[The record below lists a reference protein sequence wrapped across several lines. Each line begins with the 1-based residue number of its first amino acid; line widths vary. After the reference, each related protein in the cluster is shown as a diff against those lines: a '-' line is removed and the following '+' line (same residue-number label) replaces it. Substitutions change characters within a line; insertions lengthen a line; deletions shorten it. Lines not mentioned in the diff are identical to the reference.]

1 MSIDKKKIGKILKVT
16 AIGTGVTFLGLNM
29 IAKKKK
35 GDSVFEKEKDQKNPF
50 AGKKVVFVEDE
61 SDEENA
67 DGVRGHL
74 EAVGE
79 TKKSKGIYDRYIKR
93 AIDVVLSFGGLVVL
107 SPIYAGIAIAI
118 KIDDPGPVFFTQK
131 RVGQN
136 KEFFKIHKF
145 RSMKMSTPHDV
156 PTHMLGDPDQY
167 ITRVGKF
174 LRKHSLDELPQ
185 IWDIFIGNMSVIGPR
200 PALWNQDVLIAEREK
215 YHANDVKPGLT
226 GWAQINGRDE
236 LEIPVK
242 AKLDGE
248 YVEKESLLFDIKCF
262 LGTIGKVAKDDSV
275 VEGGTGEMSK
285 QEISEET
292 KENEK
297 KKILVICQ
305 YYKPEPFRISDICE
319 ELVCR
324 GHEVH
329 VVTGYP
335 NYPEGVLYEGY
346 GKGKHID
353 EVING
358 VKVHRCYT
366 VPRQTGIIKRFLN
379 YYSYAISSTKYVLSK
394 KCVASDGKAFDVVYC
409 NQLSPVMMAHAAIA
423 YKKKYNVP
431 VVMYCLDLWPES
443 LIAGN
448 ISRNSVVYKYFD
460 KVSKRIYKN
469 MDKILVT
476 SEMFQEYFESKFAI
490 KNTYYLPQ
498 YAEALFNPEI
508 CYKKPNE
515 FIDLMF
521 AGNIGIA
528 QSVETIIRT
537 AAKCK
542 DMKQVRWHIVGNGSD
557 FDRCQNLA
565 EELKL
570 GNLIFYGRKNI
581 DEMPQY
587 YSMAD
592 AMLVTMQ
599 KDEVLSLTLPGKVQS
614 YMAAG
619 KSIIGAIDG
628 ETRKVVEN
636 AKCGFV
642 SNAEDV
648 DDLVMQ
654 VRKFVSLKS
663 EEREQLGGRARE
675 YYNKCFSKA
684 TFMDHLE
691 TEVKSPIE

>member
-262 LGTIGKVAKDDSV
+262 LGTIGSVLSSDGV
-275 VEGGTGEMSK
+275 VEGGTGELTKAGVEDERDISPEKAAQQIKAGAKVMGALSAAMLGIAGIVSWIFLRK
-285 QEISEET
+285 DTTKSDKKKHTVVKRWVLLGTIFESIAIVFVNIKGWVKMGDDFVNDSSEEGEKT
-292 KENEK
+292 IQPVGNIGYKKVLITGQGSYIGTAVERWLLKDKDHYQVDTLDMQDETWRDTDFSQYDVVYHVAGIAHADVGNVTEEQKQLYYKVNTDLTIEVVERARQAKVKQFIFMSSMIVYSGCKENFITSETEPCPLNFYGDSK
-297 KKILVICQ
+297 WRADQKIQ
-305 YYKPEPFRISDICE
+305 EMDAENFK
-319 ELVCR
+319 
-324 GHEVH
+324 
-329 VVTGYP
+329 VV
-335 NYPEGVLYEGY
+335 VLRPPMIY
-346 GKGKHID
+346 GKGSKGNYPQLAKLASRLPVFPIVKNQRSMLHID
-353 EVING
+353 NLCQFVKLMIDNEETGVFFPQNGEYTNTSDMVQMIAEVKGHRIIMIPFVDLF
-358 VKVHRCYT
+358 VKVLEK
-366 VPRQTGIIKRFLN
+366 VPGKIGELT
-379 YYSYAISSTKYVLSK
+379 T
-394 KCVASDGKAFDVVYC
+394 KAFGDSSYEM
-409 NQLSPVMMAHAAIA
+409 SMSE
-423 YKKKYNVP
+423 YKENYRVN
-431 VVMYCLDLWPES
+431 S
-443 LIAGN
+443 L
-448 ISRNSVVYKYFD
+448 R
-460 KVSKRIYKN
+460 
-469 MDKILVT
+469 
-476 SEMFQEYFESKFAI
+476 
-490 KNTYYLPQ
+490 
-498 YAEALFNPEI
+498 
-508 CYKKPNE
+508 
-515 FIDLMF
+515 
-521 AGNIGIA
+521 
-528 QSVETIIRT
+528 
-537 AAKCK
+537 
-542 DMKQVRWHIVGNGSD
+542 
-557 FDRCQNLA
+557 
-565 EELKL
+565 
-570 GNLIFYGRKNI
+570 
-581 DEMPQY
+581 
-587 YSMAD
+587 
-592 AMLVTMQ
+592 
-599 KDEVLSLTLPGKVQS
+599 
-614 YMAAG
+614 
-619 KSIIGAIDG
+619 KSIVLTEG
-628 ETRKVVEN
+628 T
-636 AKCGFV
+636 
-642 SNAEDV
+642 
-648 DDLVMQ
+648 
-654 VRKFVSLKS
+654 
-663 EEREQLGGRARE
+663 
-675 YYNKCFSKA
+675 
-684 TFMDHLE
+684 HLE
-691 TEVKSPIE
+691 E

>member
-1 MSIDKKKIGKILKVT
+1 MSIDKKKIGKMLKVT

-262 LGTIGKVAKDDSV
+262 LGTIGSVLSSDGV
-275 VEGGTGEMSK
+275 VEGGTGELTKAGVEDERDISPEKAAQQIKAGAKVMGALSAAMLGIAGIVSWIFLRK
-285 QEISEET
+285 DTTKSDKKKHTVVKRWVLLGTIFESIAIVFVNIKGWVKMGDDFVNDSSEEGEKT
-292 KENEK
+292 IQPVGNIGYKKVLITGQGSYIGTAVERWLLKDKDHYQVDTLDMQDETWRDTDFSQYDVVYHVAGIAHADVGNVTEEQKQLYYKVNTDLTIEVVERARQAKVKQFIFMSSMIVYSGCKENFITSETEPCPLNFYGDSK
-297 KKILVICQ
+297 WRADQKIQ
-305 YYKPEPFRISDICE
+305 EMDAENFK
-319 ELVCR
+319 
-324 GHEVH
+324 
-329 VVTGYP
+329 VV
-335 NYPEGVLYEGY
+335 VLRPPMIY
-346 GKGKHID
+346 GKGSKGNYPQLAKLASKLPVFPIVKNQRSMLHID
-353 EVING
+353 NLCQFVKLMIDNEEHG
-358 VKVHRCYT
+358 VFFPHKTENIRI
-366 VPRQTGIIKRFLN
+366 R
-379 YYSYAISSTKYVLSK
+379 
-394 KCVASDGKAFDVVYC
+394 
-409 NQLSPVMMAHAAIA
+409 
-423 YKKKYNVP
+423 
-431 VVMYCLDLWPES
+431 
-443 LIAGN
+443 LIWC
-448 ISRNSVVYKYFD
+448 R
-460 KVSKRIYKN
+460 
-469 MDKILVT
+469 
-476 SEMFQEYFESKFAI
+476 
-490 KNTYYLPQ
+490 
-498 YAEALFNPEI
+498 
-508 CYKKPNE
+508 
-515 FIDLMF
+515 
-521 AGNIGIA
+521 
-528 QSVETIIRT
+528 
-537 AAKCK
+537 
-542 DMKQVRWHIVGNGSD
+542 
-557 FDRCQNLA
+557 
-565 EELKL
+565 
-570 GNLIFYGRKNI
+570 
-581 DEMPQY
+581 
-587 YSMAD
+587 
-592 AMLVTMQ
+592 
-599 KDEVLSLTLPGKVQS
+599 
-614 YMAAG
+614 
-619 KSIIGAIDG
+619 
-628 ETRKVVEN
+628 
-636 AKCGFV
+636 
-642 SNAEDV
+642 
-648 DDLVMQ
+648 
-654 VRKFVSLKS
+654 
-663 EEREQLGGRARE
+663 
-675 YYNKCFSKA
+675 
-684 TFMDHLE
+684 
-691 TEVKSPIE
+691 

>member
-1 MSIDKKKIGKILKVT
+1 MLIDKKKIGKILKVT

-35 GDSVFEKEKDQKNPF
+35 GDSVFEKDQKNPF

-262 LGTIGKVAKDDSV
+262 LGTIGSVLSSDGV
-275 VEGGTGEMSK
+275 VEGGTGELTKAGIGDERDISPEKAAQQIKAGAKVMGTLSAAMLGMAGIVSWIFFRK
-285 QEISEET
+285 DTTKSDKKKHTVVKRWVLLGTIFESIAIVFVNIKGRVKMGDDFVNDSSEEGEKT
-292 KENEK
+292 IQPVGNIGYKKVLITGQGSYIGTAVERWLLKDKDHYQVDTLDMQDETWRDTDFSKYDVVYHVAGIAHADVGNVTEEQKQLYYKVNTDLTIEVAERARQAKVKQFIFMSSMIVYSGCKENFITSETEPCPLNFYGDSK
-297 KKILVICQ
+297 WRADQKIQ
-305 YYKPEPFRISDICE
+305 EMDAENFK
-319 ELVCR
+319 
-324 GHEVH
+324 
-329 VVTGYP
+329 VV
-335 NYPEGVLYEGY
+335 VLRPPMIY
-346 GKGKHID
+346 GKGSKGNYPQLAKLASKLPVFPIVKNQRSMLHID
-353 EVING
+353 NLCQFVKLMIDNEEHGVLFPQNREYSNTSDMVQMIAEVKGHRIIMIPFVG
-358 VKVHRCYT
+358 IFIKLLEKVPGKIGGLT
-366 VPRQTGIIKRFLN
+366 I
-379 YYSYAISSTKYVLSK
+379 
-394 KCVASDGKAFDVVYC
+394 KAFGNSSYDM
-409 NQLSPVMMAHAAIA
+409 SMSE
-423 YKKKYNVP
+423 YKENYRVN
-431 VVMYCLDLWPES
+431 S
-443 LIAGN
+443 L
-448 ISRNSVVYKYFD
+448 R
-460 KVSKRIYKN
+460 
-469 MDKILVT
+469 
-476 SEMFQEYFESKFAI
+476 
-490 KNTYYLPQ
+490 
-498 YAEALFNPEI
+498 
-508 CYKKPNE
+508 
-515 FIDLMF
+515 
-521 AGNIGIA
+521 
-528 QSVETIIRT
+528 
-537 AAKCK
+537 
-542 DMKQVRWHIVGNGSD
+542 
-557 FDRCQNLA
+557 
-565 EELKL
+565 
-570 GNLIFYGRKNI
+570 
-581 DEMPQY
+581 
-587 YSMAD
+587 
-592 AMLVTMQ
+592 
-599 KDEVLSLTLPGKVQS
+599 
-614 YMAAG
+614 
-619 KSIIGAIDG
+619 KSIVLTEG
-628 ETRKVVEN
+628 T
-636 AKCGFV
+636 
-642 SNAEDV
+642 
-648 DDLVMQ
+648 
-654 VRKFVSLKS
+654 
-663 EEREQLGGRARE
+663 
-675 YYNKCFSKA
+675 
-684 TFMDHLE
+684 HLE
-691 TEVKSPIE
+691 E

>member
-248 YVEKESLLFDIKCF
+248 YVKKESLFFDIKCF
-262 LGTIGKVAKDDSV
+262 LGTIGSVLSSDGV
-275 VEGGTGEMSK
+275 VEGGTGELNKAGIEDERDISPEKAAQQIKAGAKVMGALSAAMLGIAGIVSWIFFRK
-285 QEISEET
+285 DTTKSDKKKHAVVKRWVLLGTIFESIAIVFVNIKGRVKMGDDFVNDSSEEGEKRIQPVGNIGYKKVLIT
-292 KENEK
+292 GQGSYIGTAVERWLLKDKDHYQVDTLDMQDETWRDTDFSQYDVVYHVAGIAHADVGNVTEEQKQLYYKVNTDLTIEVAERARQAKVKQFIFMSSMIVYSGCKENFITSETEPCPLNFYGDSK
-297 KKILVICQ
+297 WRADQKIQ
-305 YYKPEPFRISDICE
+305 EMDAENFK
-319 ELVCR
+319 
-324 GHEVH
+324 
-329 VVTGYP
+329 VV
-335 NYPEGVLYEGY
+335 VLRPPMIY
-346 GKGKHID
+346 GKGSKGNYPQLAKLASKLPVFPIVKNQRSMLHID
-353 EVING
+353 NLCQFVKLMIDNEEHGVFFPQNGEYSNTSDMVQMIAEVKGHRIIMIPFVG
-358 VKVHRCYT
+358 IFIKLLEKVPGKIGGLT
-366 VPRQTGIIKRFLN
+366 I
-379 YYSYAISSTKYVLSK
+379 
-394 KCVASDGKAFDVVYC
+394 KAFGNSSYDM
-409 NQLSPVMMAHAAIA
+409 SMSE
-423 YKKKYNVP
+423 YKENYRVN
-431 VVMYCLDLWPES
+431 S
-443 LIAGN
+443 L
-448 ISRNSVVYKYFD
+448 R
-460 KVSKRIYKN
+460 
-469 MDKILVT
+469 
-476 SEMFQEYFESKFAI
+476 
-490 KNTYYLPQ
+490 
-498 YAEALFNPEI
+498 
-508 CYKKPNE
+508 
-515 FIDLMF
+515 
-521 AGNIGIA
+521 
-528 QSVETIIRT
+528 
-537 AAKCK
+537 
-542 DMKQVRWHIVGNGSD
+542 
-557 FDRCQNLA
+557 
-565 EELKL
+565 
-570 GNLIFYGRKNI
+570 
-581 DEMPQY
+581 
-587 YSMAD
+587 
-592 AMLVTMQ
+592 
-599 KDEVLSLTLPGKVQS
+599 
-614 YMAAG
+614 
-619 KSIIGAIDG
+619 KSIVLTEG
-628 ETRKVVEN
+628 T
-636 AKCGFV
+636 
-642 SNAEDV
+642 
-648 DDLVMQ
+648 
-654 VRKFVSLKS
+654 
-663 EEREQLGGRARE
+663 
-675 YYNKCFSKA
+675 
-684 TFMDHLE
+684 HLE
-691 TEVKSPIE
+691 E

>member
-1 MSIDKKKIGKILKVT
+1 MSIDKKRIGKILKVT

-262 LGTIGKVAKDDSV
+262 LGTIGSVLSSDGV
-275 VEGGTGEMSK
+275 VEGGTGELTK
-285 QEISEET
+285 AGIGDEREISPEKAAQQIKAGAKVMGALSAAMLGMAGIVSWIFFRKDTTKSDKKKHTVVKRWVLLGAIFESIAIVFVNIKGWVKMGDDFVNDSSEEGEKT
-292 KENEK
+292 IQPVGNIGYKKVLITGQGSYIGTAVERWLLKDKDHYQVDTLDIQDETWRDTDFSQYDVVYHVAGIAHADVGNVTEEQKQLYYKVNTDLTIEVAERARQAKVKQFIFMSSMIVYSGCKENFITSETEPCPLNFYGDSK
-297 KKILVICQ
+297 WRADQKIQ
-305 YYKPEPFRISDICE
+305 EMDAENFK
-319 ELVCR
+319 
-324 GHEVH
+324 
-329 VVTGYP
+329 VV
-335 NYPEGVLYEGY
+335 VLRPPMIY
-346 GKGKHID
+346 GKGSKGNYPQLAKLASKLPVFPIVKNQRSMLHID
-353 EVING
+353 NLCQFVKLMIDNEEHGVFFPQNGEYSNTSDMVQMIAEVKGHRIIMIPFVG
-358 VKVHRCYT
+358 IFIKLLEKVPGKIGGLT
-366 VPRQTGIIKRFLN
+366 I
-379 YYSYAISSTKYVLSK
+379 
-394 KCVASDGKAFDVVYC
+394 KAFGNSSYDM
-409 NQLSPVMMAHAAIA
+409 SMSE
-423 YKKKYNVP
+423 YKENYRVN
-431 VVMYCLDLWPES
+431 S
-443 LIAGN
+443 L
-448 ISRNSVVYKYFD
+448 R
-460 KVSKRIYKN
+460 
-469 MDKILVT
+469 
-476 SEMFQEYFESKFAI
+476 
-490 KNTYYLPQ
+490 
-498 YAEALFNPEI
+498 
-508 CYKKPNE
+508 
-515 FIDLMF
+515 
-521 AGNIGIA
+521 
-528 QSVETIIRT
+528 
-537 AAKCK
+537 
-542 DMKQVRWHIVGNGSD
+542 
-557 FDRCQNLA
+557 
-565 EELKL
+565 
-570 GNLIFYGRKNI
+570 
-581 DEMPQY
+581 
-587 YSMAD
+587 
-592 AMLVTMQ
+592 
-599 KDEVLSLTLPGKVQS
+599 
-614 YMAAG
+614 
-619 KSIIGAIDG
+619 KSIVLTEG
-628 ETRKVVEN
+628 T
-636 AKCGFV
+636 
-642 SNAEDV
+642 
-648 DDLVMQ
+648 
-654 VRKFVSLKS
+654 
-663 EEREQLGGRARE
+663 
-675 YYNKCFSKA
+675 
-684 TFMDHLE
+684 HLE
-691 TEVKSPIE
+691 E

>member
-248 YVEKESLLFDIKCF
+248 YVEKESLFFDIKCF

-285 QEISEET
+285 QETSEET

-346 GKGKHID
+346 GKSKHID

-366 VPRQTGIIKRFLN
+366 VPRQTGIAKRLLN

-423 YKKKYNVP
+423 YKKKYKVP

-570 GNLIFYGRKNI
+570 GNLIFHGRKNI

-642 SNAEDV
+642 SNAEDIN
-648 DDLVMQ
+648 DLANQ
-654 VRKFVSLKS
+654 VKRFVSLKS
-663 EEREQLGGRARE
+663 EERENLGVNARE
-675 YYNKCFSKA
+675 YYNKYFSKE
-684 TFMDHLE
+684 TFMDYLE
-691 TEVKSPIE
+691 RAIKDSIK

>member
-1 MSIDKKKIGKILKVT
+1 MSIDKKRIGKILKVT

-262 LGTIGKVAKDDSV
+262 LGTIGSVLSSDGV
-275 VEGGTGEMSK
+275 VEGGTGELTKAGVEDERDISPEKAAQQIKAGAKVMGALSAAMLGIAGIVSWIFLRK
-285 QEISEET
+285 DTTKSDKKKHTVVKRWVLLGTIFESIAIVFVNIKGWVKMGDDFVNDSSEEGEKT
-292 KENEK
+292 IQPVGNIGYKKVLITGQGSYIGTAVERWLLKDKDHYQVDTLDMQDETWRDTDFSQYDVVYHVAGIAHADVGNVTEEQKQLYYKVNTDLTIEVVERARQAKVKQFIFMSSMIVYSGCKENFITSETEPCPLNFYGDSK
-297 KKILVICQ
+297 WRADQKIQ
-305 YYKPEPFRISDICE
+305 EMDAENFK
-319 ELVCR
+319 
-324 GHEVH
+324 
-329 VVTGYP
+329 VV
-335 NYPEGVLYEGY
+335 VLRPPMIY
-346 GKGKHID
+346 GKGSKGNYPQLAKLASKLPVFPIVKNQRSMLHID
-353 EVING
+353 NLCQFVKLMIDNEEHGVFFPQNGEYSNTSDMVQMIAEVKGHRIIMIPFVG
-358 VKVHRCYT
+358 IFIKLLEKVPGKIGGLT
-366 VPRQTGIIKRFLN
+366 I
-379 YYSYAISSTKYVLSK
+379 
-394 KCVASDGKAFDVVYC
+394 KAF
-409 NQLSPVMMAHAAIA
+409 
-423 YKKKYNVP
+423 
-431 VVMYCLDLWPES
+431 
-443 LIAGN
+443 GN
-448 ISRNSVVYKYFD
+448 S
-460 KVSKRIYKN
+460 
-469 MDKILVT
+469 
-476 SEMFQEYFESKFAI
+476 
-490 KNTYYLPQ
+490 
-498 YAEALFNPEI
+498 
-508 CYKKPNE
+508 
-515 FIDLMF
+515 
-521 AGNIGIA
+521 
-528 QSVETIIRT
+528 
-537 AAKCK
+537 
-542 DMKQVRWHIVGNGSD
+542 
-557 FDRCQNLA
+557 
-565 EELKL
+565 
-570 GNLIFYGRKNI
+570 
-581 DEMPQY
+581 
-587 YSMAD
+587 
-592 AMLVTMQ
+592 
-599 KDEVLSLTLPGKVQS
+599 S
-614 YMAAG
+614 YD
-619 KSIIGAIDG
+619 I
-628 ETRKVVEN
+628 
-636 AKCGFV
+636 
-642 SNAEDV
+642 
-648 DDLVMQ
+648 
-654 VRKFVSLKS
+654 
-663 EEREQLGGRARE
+663 
-675 YYNKCFSKA
+675 
-684 TFMDHLE
+684 
-691 TEVKSPIE
+691 

>member
-262 LGTIGKVAKDDSV
+262 LGTIGSVLSSDGV
-275 VEGGTGEMSK
+275 VEGGTGELTKAGVEDERDISPEKAAQQIKAGAKVMGALSAAMLGIAGIVSWIFLRK
-285 QEISEET
+285 DTTKSDKKKHTVVKRWVLLGTIFESIAIVFVNIKGWVKMGDDFVNDSSEEGEKT
-292 KENEK
+292 IQPVGNIGYKKVLITGQGSYIGTAVERWLLKDKDHYQVDTLDMQDETWRDTDFSQYDVVYHVAGIAHADVGNVTEEQKQLYYKVNTDLTIEVVERARQAKVKQFIFMSSMIVYSGCKENFITSETEPCPLNFYGDSK
-297 KKILVICQ
+297 WRADQKIQ
-305 YYKPEPFRISDICE
+305 EMDAENFK
-319 ELVCR
+319 
-324 GHEVH
+324 
-329 VVTGYP
+329 VV
-335 NYPEGVLYEGY
+335 VLRPPMIY
-346 GKGKHID
+346 GKGSKGNYPQLAKLASKLPVFPIVKNQRSMLHID
-353 EVING
+353 NLCQFVKLMIDNEEHGVFFPQNGEYSNTSDMVQMIAEVKGHRIIMIPFVG
-358 VKVHRCYT
+358 IFIKLLEKVPGKIGGLT
-366 VPRQTGIIKRFLN
+366 I
-379 YYSYAISSTKYVLSK
+379 
-394 KCVASDGKAFDVVYC
+394 KAFGNSSYDM
-409 NQLSPVMMAHAAIA
+409 SMSE
-423 YKKKYNVP
+423 YKENYRVN
-431 VVMYCLDLWPES
+431 S
-443 LIAGN
+443 L
-448 ISRNSVVYKYFD
+448 R
-460 KVSKRIYKN
+460 
-469 MDKILVT
+469 
-476 SEMFQEYFESKFAI
+476 
-490 KNTYYLPQ
+490 
-498 YAEALFNPEI
+498 
-508 CYKKPNE
+508 
-515 FIDLMF
+515 
-521 AGNIGIA
+521 
-528 QSVETIIRT
+528 
-537 AAKCK
+537 
-542 DMKQVRWHIVGNGSD
+542 
-557 FDRCQNLA
+557 
-565 EELKL
+565 
-570 GNLIFYGRKNI
+570 
-581 DEMPQY
+581 
-587 YSMAD
+587 
-592 AMLVTMQ
+592 
-599 KDEVLSLTLPGKVQS
+599 
-614 YMAAG
+614 
-619 KSIIGAIDG
+619 KSIVLTEG
-628 ETRKVVEN
+628 N
-636 AKCGFV
+636 
-642 SNAEDV
+642 
-648 DDLVMQ
+648 
-654 VRKFVSLKS
+654 
-663 EEREQLGGRARE
+663 
-675 YYNKCFSKA
+675 
-684 TFMDHLE
+684 HLE
-691 TEVKSPIE
+691 E

>member
-1 MSIDKKKIGKILKVT
+1 MSIDKKKIAKILKVT

-156 PTHMLGDPDQY
+156 PTHMLGAPDQY

-262 LGTIGKVAKDDSV
+262 LGTIGSVLSSDGV
-275 VEGGTGEMSK
+275 VEGGTGELTKAGIEDERDISPEKAAQQIKAGAKVMGALSAAMLGIAGIVSWIFFRK
-285 QEISEET
+285 DTTKSDKKKHTVVKRWVLLGTIFESIAIVFVNIKGRVKMGDDFVNDSSEEGEKT
-292 KENEK
+292 IQPVGNIGYKKVLITGQGSYIGTAVERWLLKDKDHYQVDTLDMQDETWRDTDFSQYDVVYHVAGIAHADVGNVTEEQKQLYYKVNTDLTIEVAERARQAKVKQFIFMSSMIVYSGCKENFITSETEPCPLNFYGDSK
-297 KKILVICQ
+297 WRADQKIQ
-305 YYKPEPFRISDICE
+305 EMDAENFK
-319 ELVCR
+319 
-324 GHEVH
+324 
-329 VVTGYP
+329 VV
-335 NYPEGVLYEGY
+335 VLRPPMIY
-346 GKGKHID
+346 GKGSKGNYPQLAKLASKLPVFPIVKNQRSMLHID
-353 EVING
+353 NLCQFVKLMIDNEEHGVFFPQNGEYSNTSDMVQMIAEVKGHRIIMIPFVG
-358 VKVHRCYT
+358 IFIKLLEKV
-366 VPRQTGIIKRFLN
+366 PGKIGGL
-379 YYSYAISSTKYVLSK
+379 AI
-394 KCVASDGKAFDVVYC
+394 KAFGNSSYDM
-409 NQLSPVMMAHAAIA
+409 SMSE
-423 YKKKYNVP
+423 YKENYRVN
-431 VVMYCLDLWPES
+431 S
-443 LIAGN
+443 L
-448 ISRNSVVYKYFD
+448 R
-460 KVSKRIYKN
+460 
-469 MDKILVT
+469 
-476 SEMFQEYFESKFAI
+476 
-490 KNTYYLPQ
+490 
-498 YAEALFNPEI
+498 
-508 CYKKPNE
+508 
-515 FIDLMF
+515 
-521 AGNIGIA
+521 
-528 QSVETIIRT
+528 
-537 AAKCK
+537 
-542 DMKQVRWHIVGNGSD
+542 
-557 FDRCQNLA
+557 
-565 EELKL
+565 
-570 GNLIFYGRKNI
+570 
-581 DEMPQY
+581 
-587 YSMAD
+587 
-592 AMLVTMQ
+592 
-599 KDEVLSLTLPGKVQS
+599 
-614 YMAAG
+614 
-619 KSIIGAIDG
+619 KSIVLTEG
-628 ETRKVVEN
+628 T
-636 AKCGFV
+636 
-642 SNAEDV
+642 
-648 DDLVMQ
+648 
-654 VRKFVSLKS
+654 
-663 EEREQLGGRARE
+663 
-675 YYNKCFSKA
+675 
-684 TFMDHLE
+684 HLE
-691 TEVKSPIE
+691 E

>member
-1 MSIDKKKIGKILKVT
+1 MSIDKKKIEKILKVT

-262 LGTIGKVAKDDSV
+262 LGTIGSVLSSDGV
-275 VEGGTGEMSK
+275 VEGGTGELTK
-285 QEISEET
+285 AGIGDEREISPEKAAQQIKAGAKVMGALSAAMLGMAGIVSWIFFRKDTTKSDKKKHTVVKRWVLLGAIFESIAIVFVNIKGRVKMGDDFVNDSSEEGEKT
-292 KENEK
+292 IQPVGNIGYKKVLITGQGSYIGTAVERWLLKDKDHYQVDTLDMQDETWRDTDFSQYDVVYHVAGIAHADVGNVTEEQKQLYYKVNTDLTIEVAERARQAKVKQFIFMSSMIVYSGCKENFITSETEPCPLNFYGDSK
-297 KKILVICQ
+297 WRADQKIQ
-305 YYKPEPFRISDICE
+305 EMDAENFK
-319 ELVCR
+319 
-324 GHEVH
+324 
-329 VVTGYP
+329 VV
-335 NYPEGVLYEGY
+335 VLRPPMIY
-346 GKGKHID
+346 GKGSKGNYPQLAKLASKLPVFPIVKNQRSMLHID
-353 EVING
+353 NLCQFVKLMIDNEEHGVFFPQNGEYSNTSDMVQMIAEVKGHRIIMIPFVG
-358 VKVHRCYT
+358 IFIKLLEKV
-366 VPRQTGIIKRFLN
+366 
-379 YYSYAISSTKYVLSK
+379 
-394 KCVASDGKAFDVVYC
+394 
-409 NQLSPVMMAHAAIA
+409 
-423 YKKKYNVP
+423 
-431 VVMYCLDLWPES
+431 LD
-443 LIAGN
+443 
-448 ISRNSVVYKYFD
+448 
-460 KVSKRIYKN
+460 
-469 MDKILVT
+469 
-476 SEMFQEYFESKFAI
+476 
-490 KNTYYLPQ
+490 KNT
-498 YAEALFNPEI
+498 
-508 CYKKPNE
+508 
-515 FIDLMF
+515 DLLL
-521 AGNIGIA
+521 
-528 QSVETIIRT
+528 
-537 AAKCK
+537 
-542 DMKQVRWHIVGNGSD
+542 
-557 FDRCQNLA
+557 RCA
-565 EELKL
+565 
-570 GNLIFYGRKNI
+570 
-581 DEMPQY
+581 
-587 YSMAD
+587 
-592 AMLVTMQ
+592 
-599 KDEVLSLTLPGKVQS
+599 
-614 YMAAG
+614 
-619 KSIIGAIDG
+619 
-628 ETRKVVEN
+628 
-636 AKCGFV
+636 
-642 SNAEDV
+642 
-648 DDLVMQ
+648 
-654 VRKFVSLKS
+654 
-663 EEREQLGGRARE
+663 
-675 YYNKCFSKA
+675 FS
-684 TFMDHLE
+684 
-691 TEVKSPIE
+691 

>member
-1 MSIDKKKIGKILKVT
+1 MLIDKKRIGKILKVT

-262 LGTIGKVAKDDSV
+262 LGTIGSVLSSDGV
-275 VEGGTGEMSK
+275 VEGGTGELTKAGVEDERDISPEKAAQQIKAGAKVMGALSAAMLGIAGIVSWIFLRK
-285 QEISEET
+285 DTTKSDKKKHTVVKRWVLLGTIFESIAIVFVNIKGWVKMGDDFVNDSSEEGEKT
-292 KENEK
+292 IQPVGNIGYKKVLITGQGSYIGTAVERWLLKDKDHYQVDTLDMQDETWRDTDFSQYDVVYHVAGIAHADVGNVTEEQKQLYYKVNTDLTIEVVERARQAKVKQFIFMSSMIVYSGCKENFITSETEPCPLNFYGDSK
-297 KKILVICQ
+297 WRADQKIQ
-305 YYKPEPFRISDICE
+305 EMDAENFK
-319 ELVCR
+319 
-324 GHEVH
+324 
-329 VVTGYP
+329 VV
-335 NYPEGVLYEGY
+335 VLRPPMIY
-346 GKGKHID
+346 GKGSKGNYPQLAKLASKLPVFPIVKNQRSMLHID
-353 EVING
+353 NLCQFVKLMIDNEEHGVFFPQNGEYSNTSDMVQMIAEVKGHRIIMIPFVG
-358 VKVHRCYT
+358 IFIKLLEKVPGKIGGLT
-366 VPRQTGIIKRFLN
+366 I
-379 YYSYAISSTKYVLSK
+379 
-394 KCVASDGKAFDVVYC
+394 KAFGNSSYDM
-409 NQLSPVMMAHAAIA
+409 SMSE
-423 YKKKYNVP
+423 YKENYRVN
-431 VVMYCLDLWPES
+431 S
-443 LIAGN
+443 L
-448 ISRNSVVYKYFD
+448 R
-460 KVSKRIYKN
+460 
-469 MDKILVT
+469 
-476 SEMFQEYFESKFAI
+476 
-490 KNTYYLPQ
+490 
-498 YAEALFNPEI
+498 
-508 CYKKPNE
+508 
-515 FIDLMF
+515 
-521 AGNIGIA
+521 
-528 QSVETIIRT
+528 
-537 AAKCK
+537 
-542 DMKQVRWHIVGNGSD
+542 
-557 FDRCQNLA
+557 
-565 EELKL
+565 
-570 GNLIFYGRKNI
+570 
-581 DEMPQY
+581 
-587 YSMAD
+587 
-592 AMLVTMQ
+592 
-599 KDEVLSLTLPGKVQS
+599 
-614 YMAAG
+614 
-619 KSIIGAIDG
+619 KSIVLTEG
-628 ETRKVVEN
+628 T
-636 AKCGFV
+636 
-642 SNAEDV
+642 
-648 DDLVMQ
+648 
-654 VRKFVSLKS
+654 
-663 EEREQLGGRARE
+663 
-675 YYNKCFSKA
+675 
-684 TFMDHLE
+684 HLE
-691 TEVKSPIE
+691 E

>member
-16 AIGTGVTFLGLNM
+16 AIGTGATFWGLNM

-262 LGTIGKVAKDDSV
+262 LGTIGSVLSSDGV
-275 VEGGTGEMSK
+275 VEGGTGELTKAGVEDERDISPEKAAQQIKAGAKVMGALSAAMLGIAGIVSWIFLRK
-285 QEISEET
+285 DTTKSDKKKHTVVKRWVLLGTIFESIAIVFVNIKGWVKMGDDFVNDSSEEGEKT
-292 KENEK
+292 IQPVGNIGYKKVLITGQGSYIGTAVERWLLKDKDHYQVDTLDMQDETWRDTDFSQYDVVYHVAGIAHADVGNVTEEQKQLYYKVNTDLTIEVVERARQAKVKQFIFMSSMIVYSGCKENFITSETEPCPLNFYGDSK
-297 KKILVICQ
+297 WRADQKIQ
-305 YYKPEPFRISDICE
+305 EMDAENFK
-319 ELVCR
+319 
-324 GHEVH
+324 
-329 VVTGYP
+329 VV
-335 NYPEGVLYEGY
+335 VLRPPMIY
-346 GKGKHID
+346 GKGSKGNYPQLAKLASKLPVFPIVKNQRSMLHID
-353 EVING
+353 NLCQFVKLMIDNEEHGVFFPQNGEYSNTSDMVQMIAEVKGHRIIMIPFVG
-358 VKVHRCYT
+358 IFIKLLEKVPGKIGGLT
-366 VPRQTGIIKRFLN
+366 I
-379 YYSYAISSTKYVLSK
+379 
-394 KCVASDGKAFDVVYC
+394 KAFGNSSYDM
-409 NQLSPVMMAHAAIA
+409 SMSE
-423 YKKKYNVP
+423 YKENYRVN
-431 VVMYCLDLWPES
+431 S
-443 LIAGN
+443 L
-448 ISRNSVVYKYFD
+448 R
-460 KVSKRIYKN
+460 
-469 MDKILVT
+469 
-476 SEMFQEYFESKFAI
+476 
-490 KNTYYLPQ
+490 
-498 YAEALFNPEI
+498 
-508 CYKKPNE
+508 
-515 FIDLMF
+515 
-521 AGNIGIA
+521 
-528 QSVETIIRT
+528 
-537 AAKCK
+537 
-542 DMKQVRWHIVGNGSD
+542 
-557 FDRCQNLA
+557 
-565 EELKL
+565 
-570 GNLIFYGRKNI
+570 
-581 DEMPQY
+581 
-587 YSMAD
+587 
-592 AMLVTMQ
+592 
-599 KDEVLSLTLPGKVQS
+599 
-614 YMAAG
+614 
-619 KSIIGAIDG
+619 KSIVLTEG
-628 ETRKVVEN
+628 T
-636 AKCGFV
+636 
-642 SNAEDV
+642 
-648 DDLVMQ
+648 
-654 VRKFVSLKS
+654 
-663 EEREQLGGRARE
+663 
-675 YYNKCFSKA
+675 
-684 TFMDHLE
+684 HLE
-691 TEVKSPIE
+691 E

>member
-16 AIGTGVTFLGLNM
+16 AIGTGVTFLGLNI

-248 YVEKESLLFDIKCF
+248 YVKKESLFFDIKCF
-262 LGTIGKVAKDDSV
+262 LGTIGSVLSSDGV
-275 VEGGTGEMSK
+275 VEGGTGELNKAGIEDERDISPEKAAQQIKAGAKVMGALSAAMLGIAGIVSWIFFRK
-285 QEISEET
+285 DTTKSDKKKHAVVKRWVLLGTIFESIAIVFVNIKGRVKMGDDFVNDSSEEGEKAIQPVGNIGYKKVLIT
-292 KENEK
+292 GQGSYIGTAVERWLLKDKDHYQVDTLDMQDETWRDTDFSQYDVVYHVAGIAHADVGNVTEEQKQLYYKVNTDLTIEVAERARQAKVKQFIFMSSMIVYSGCKENFITSETEPCPLNFYGDSK
-297 KKILVICQ
+297 WRADQKIQ
-305 YYKPEPFRISDICE
+305 EMDAENFK
-319 ELVCR
+319 
-324 GHEVH
+324 
-329 VVTGYP
+329 VV
-335 NYPEGVLYEGY
+335 VLRPPMIY
-346 GKGKHID
+346 GKGSKGNYPQLAKLASKLPVFPIVKNQRSMLHID
-353 EVING
+353 NLCQFVKLMIDNEEHGVFFPQNGEYSNTSDMVQMIAEVKGHRIIMIPFVG
-358 VKVHRCYT
+358 IFIKLLEKVPGKIGGLT
-366 VPRQTGIIKRFLN
+366 I
-379 YYSYAISSTKYVLSK
+379 
-394 KCVASDGKAFDVVYC
+394 KAFGNSSYDM
-409 NQLSPVMMAHAAIA
+409 SMSE
-423 YKKKYNVP
+423 YKENYRVN
-431 VVMYCLDLWPES
+431 S
-443 LIAGN
+443 L
-448 ISRNSVVYKYFD
+448 R
-460 KVSKRIYKN
+460 
-469 MDKILVT
+469 
-476 SEMFQEYFESKFAI
+476 
-490 KNTYYLPQ
+490 
-498 YAEALFNPEI
+498 
-508 CYKKPNE
+508 
-515 FIDLMF
+515 
-521 AGNIGIA
+521 
-528 QSVETIIRT
+528 
-537 AAKCK
+537 
-542 DMKQVRWHIVGNGSD
+542 
-557 FDRCQNLA
+557 
-565 EELKL
+565 
-570 GNLIFYGRKNI
+570 
-581 DEMPQY
+581 
-587 YSMAD
+587 
-592 AMLVTMQ
+592 
-599 KDEVLSLTLPGKVQS
+599 
-614 YMAAG
+614 
-619 KSIIGAIDG
+619 KSIVLTEG
-628 ETRKVVEN
+628 T
-636 AKCGFV
+636 
-642 SNAEDV
+642 
-648 DDLVMQ
+648 
-654 VRKFVSLKS
+654 
-663 EEREQLGGRARE
+663 
-675 YYNKCFSKA
+675 
-684 TFMDHLE
+684 HLE
-691 TEVKSPIE
+691 E

>member
-16 AIGTGVTFLGLNM
+16 AIGTGAIFWGLNM

-118 KIDDPGPVFFTQK
+118 KIDDPGSVFFTQK

-366 VPRQTGIIKRFLN
+366 VPRQTGIAKRLLN

-423 YKKKYNVP
+423 YKKKYKVP

-570 GNLIFYGRKNI
+570 GNLIFHGRKNI

-642 SNAEDV
+642 SNAEDIN
-648 DDLVMQ
+648 DLANQ
-654 VRKFVSLKS
+654 VKRFVSLKS
-663 EEREQLGGRARE
+663 EERENFGVNARE
-675 YYNKCFSKA
+675 YYNKYFSKE
-684 TFMDHLE
+684 TFMDYLE
-691 TEVKSPIE
+691 RAIKDSIK